1 MIHAFVSPFGITL
14 REGGLVDVVPVTE
27 IAFRGREGEWF
38 SFFLV
43 IDSGATL
50 SALPVSDATM
60 LGITPQK
67 GLPIVVSGVNGES
80 VKGWKHTVSIRLGG
94 EIMSLP
100 LVLIDNDVAPR
111 VLGREG
117 VFKHFSII
125 FEEAKKR
132 SGFLGQDTKEA
143 GIVTTMLDKLN
154 VGN

>member
-1 MIHAFVSPFGITL
+1 MVHAFVSPFGITL

-27 IAFRGREGEWF
+27 VAFRGRKGEWF

-50 SALPVSDATM
+50 SALPVSDARM
-60 LGITPQK
+60 LGIIPQK
-67 GLPIVVSGVNGES
+67 GLPFVVSGVNGEP
-80 VKGWKHTVSIRLGG
+80 VRGWKHNVLARLGG
-94 EIMSLP
+94 EVMNLP
-100 LVLIDNDVAPR
+100 LVLIDNDLAPR

-132 SGFLGQDTKEA
+132 SGFLRQDTKEA
-143 GIVTTMLDKLN
+143 GTITTMLDKLN